1 MKELV
6 LDIINSYEHRVV
18 TVENLINNAYEAA
31 VDTDEGLSLAYNTA
45 QKLRDDLRET
55 LVRNC
60 SLRRKDFDAFTSIV
74 FNNIDKKKTD
84 IENERK
90 LVREILK
97 TYLDK
102 QKKLVTALKEQLTGF
117 GQEGNDKASLEL
129 LLINIKESQKEEG
142 EQTFSLLRD
151 IQLRLNT
158 FRKELADLNSNFQR
172 ILDRGELLKMED
184 LRQFRAN
191 LALERRKAE
200 RKERKDD
207 IGRLLEQFNQ
217 ERREINR

>member
-1 MKELV
+1 M
-6 LDIINSYEHRVV
+6 
-18 TVENLINNAYEAA
+18 
-31 VDTDEGLSLAYNTA
+31 
-45 QKLRDDLRET
+45 
-55 LVRNC
+55 
-60 SLRRKDFDAFTSIV
+60 RRKDFDAFTSIV

-84 IENERK
+84 IEDERK
-90 LVREILK
+90 LAREILK

-102 QKKLVTALKEQLTGF
+102 QKKLVTVLKEQLAVF

-142 EQTFSLLRD
+142 ELTFSLLRD
-151 IQLRLNT
+151 IQLRLNI

-184 LRQFRAN
+184 LRQFRSN

>member
-1 MKELV
+1 
-6 LDIINSYEHRVV
+6 
-18 TVENLINNAYEAA
+18 
-31 VDTDEGLSLAYNTA
+31 
-45 QKLRDDLRET
+45 
-55 LVRNC
+55 
-60 SLRRKDFDAFTSIV
+60 V

>member
-1 MKELV
+1 
-6 LDIINSYEHRVV
+6 
-18 TVENLINNAYEAA
+18 
-31 VDTDEGLSLAYNTA
+31 
-45 QKLRDDLRET
+45 
-55 LVRNC
+55 
-60 SLRRKDFDAFTSIV
+60 V

-102 QKKLVTALKEQLTGF
+102 QKKLVTALKEQLAGF
-117 GQEGNDKASLEL
+117 EQEGNNKASLEL